1 MEILDFHAHI
11 LPHMDHGSG
20 RTEDGKKQLELIQTA
35 GVQTVCATSHFYP
48 QEILPS
54 VYLENRK
61 ASLRN
66 LLHAYGDAPRPRII
80 PGAEVL
86 ICPGMEEMEGL
97 ESLCLE
103 GTNVLL
109 LEMPF
114 TKERWDQGLFRTA
127 RRIAERGIHPVFAHV
142 DRYPPYL
149 VEMLFD
155 MEFTG
160 QINAPA
166 LTGLFKPRHLLRWIE
181 EGYVVALGS
190 DLHGSDPKR
199 YAPLIKLIKSRPHLC
214 ETVMARTAELL
225 RDAKRY

>member
-11 LPHMDHGSG
+11 LPHMDHGSA
-20 RTEDGKKQLELIQTA
+20 RTEDGRKQLELIQA
-35 GVQTVCATSHFYP
+35 VGVQTVCATSHFYP
-48 QEILPS
+48 QEVLPS
-54 VYLENRK
+54 AYLEDRK

-66 LLHAYGDAPRPRII
+66 LLRAYGDAPRPRII

-86 ICPGMEEMEGL
+86 ICPGMEEMEDL
-97 ESLCLE
+97 ECLCLE

-114 TKERWDQGLFRTA
+114 TKDHWDQSLFHTA
-127 RRIAERGIHPVFAHV
+127 RRIARRGLHPVFAHV
-142 DRYPPYL
+142 DRYPSHL
-149 VEMLFD
+149 VDMLFE

-166 LTGLFKPRHLLRWIE
+166 LVGMFKPKHLFRWIE
-181 EGYVVALGS
+181 EGSIVALGS
-190 DLHGSDPKR
+190 DLHGSDPKG
-199 YAPLIKLIKSRPHLC
+199 YAPFTKLLKSRPQIC

-225 RDAKRY
+225 QNAKRY